1 MKKILLISLGSVLGL
16 CVVCVGLLYFVA
28 LPRAQDE
35 IQKQFRES
43 LSTVVAQQVAG
54 TPIAPGT
61 YVISDQE
68 LTASLV
74 SRVSGSSG
82 TTVNSVGARI
92 NPSGVQIVLKSDTNE
107 STVNIG
113 VAAENGK
120 LIVTHVDNNSWLV
133 KQIMP
138 NDKLS
143 KAIEDGVNNA
153 LAAQNLKLTAL
164 KLEQGQMTLTT
175 APAT

>member
-1 MKKILLISLGSVLGL
+1 MKRILLISLGSVLGL
-16 CVVCVGLLYFVA
+16 CVVCIGLLYFVA

-43 LSTVVAQQVAG
+43 LSTVVAQQVAA

-61 YVISDQE
+61 YVITDQE
-68 LTASLV
+68 LTASLA

-82 TTVNSVGARI
+82 TSVNNVGARI
-92 NPSGVQIVLKSDTNE
+92 IPSGVQIVLKSDTDE
-107 STVNIG
+107 STVNVG
-113 VAAENGK
+113 VAAENGR
-120 LIVTHVDNNSWLV
+120 LVVTQVDNNSWLV

-143 KAIEDGVNNA
+143 QAIEDGVNGA
-153 LAAQNLKLTAL
+153 LASENLKLTAL
-164 KLEQGQMTLTT
+164 KLEQGKMTLTT
-175 APAT
+175 APTS